1 MDVFRSK
8 LKSVRVL
15 AFVSLRPDVYL
26 LPPTRSAYAANIFN
40 PKYGISSGKKPIQL
54 PASPRHRPPTISV
67 KILPSIP
74 NAVHYRCSQPPFD
87 GMSVHRRPVRSSL
100 DRISIPLLAR
110 LYLQRQETSL
120 EVPRNQQKRHSSTPY
135 IRRRLRSVSRRERP
149 IALYSTS
156 VPVYNFTLS
165 PVLP

>member
-15 AFVSLRPDVYL
+15 AFFSLRPDVYL
-26 LPPTRSAYAANIFN
+26 LPPTRSPYAANIFN
-40 PKYGISSGKKPIQL
+40 PKYGIFSGKKPIQL
-54 PASPRHRPPTISV
+54 PASLRHRPPTISV

-120 EVPRNQQKRHSSTPY
+120 EVHE
-135 IRRRLRSVSRRERP
+135 ISRVD
-149 IALYSTS
+149 T
-156 VPVYNFTLS
+156 
-165 PVLP
+165 VLPPISVDD